1 MLRSHLNIKILKY
14 VCIKVEVKQFPN
26 SNMFEVPWNNV
37 VLFCGSLAAGALLVL
52 ALQMVKMFI
61 NSKPPGRRIVTA
73 DVHVLHATSFQ
84 LLITV
89 FTLGH
94 MLAALT
100 KVGYWT
106 TFIWIDAVT
115 LTFVLYVSV
124 GNVSSSLQIKVAND
138 FE

>member
-1 MLRSHLNIKILKY
+1 ML
-14 VCIKVEVKQFPN
+14 EV
-26 SNMFEVPWNNV
+26 SWDNV
-37 VLFCGSLAAGALLVL
+37 VLFCGSFSIGALCVL

-84 LLITV
+84 ILITV

-94 MLAALT
+94 MMAAVS

-106 TFIWIDAVT
+106 TYIWIEAIIV
-115 LTFVLYVSV
+115 TFVLFVTV
-124 GNVSSSLQIKVAND
+124 GNVSSSLQIKISND

>member
-1 MLRSHLNIKILKY
+1 MYLREGKYHFPSSIML
-14 VCIKVEVKQFPN
+14 
-26 SNMFEVPWNNV
+26 EVPWNNV
-37 VLFCGSLAAGALLVL
+37 ILFCGSLAFGTLLVS

-61 NSKPPGRRIVTA
+61 HSKPPGRRIVTA

-84 LLITV
+84 ILIIV

-94 MLAALT
+94 MITAIT
-100 KVGYWT
+100 KVGYWP

-115 LTFVLYVSV
+115 FSFVLYVSV
-124 GNVSSSLQIKVAND
+124 GNISSSLQIKITND